1 MNYDIYFKE
10 LFDKLQGKKV
20 QAGDYH
26 NSNDFDEL
34 LMIQDTWGYNGERHQ
49 AQIIRWGSMFRRSE
63 YNYYMCKEGI
73 IIPMGWLPEE
83 EKFAY
88 MLSGDI
94 KTIASEI
101 IKEYFLWKYQVQ
113 SEYVSRYL

>member
-1 MNYDIYFKE
+1 MDNFKFKE
-10 LFDKLQGKKV
+10 LFDKLQGKRV
-20 QAGDYH
+20 ESWDYH

-49 AQIIRWGSMFRRSE
+49 AQIIGWSTIIHKYEFK
-63 YNYYMCKEGI
+63 YYMGKEGI

-94 KTIASEI
+94 KSIASEI
-101 IKEYFLWKYQVQ
+101 IKEYFLWKYQVR
-113 SEYVSRYL
+113 SDYVSRYL